1 MAKREQ
7 SGRLVDSVYDSIKDD
22 ICTGRLEPGQ
32 RVPMAALCKENNAS
46 LSVVREAMTRLASE
60 RLLKMVPQQGFTV
73 WPLSIPDL
81 LDLTSVRILVETNAL
96 RMSFAAGDVA
106 WEAEV
111 MAAHHRMVA
120 AIDASEPGHP
130 NYGWMKAHGEFHAAL
145 AAACGSPLLIELRQQ
160 LFEAS
165 ELYRYWS
172 VALAKPERTRIR
184 KEHQELVNA
193 ALAHDAVRGVE
204 LISHHIQRTA
214 DLIVEVRGALGRTAS
229 TAAEL

>member
-1 MAKREQ
+1 MKKEHGA
-7 SGRLVDSVYDSIKDD
+7 RLVDSVYDSIKDD

-32 RVPMAALCKENNAS
+32 RVPMAALCKDNNAS

-73 WPLSIPDL
+73 WPLSIADL
-81 LDLTSVRILVETNAL
+81 LDLTSVRIHIETKAL
-96 RMSFAAGDVA
+96 AMSFAAGDVA

-111 MAAHHRMVA
+111 MGAHHRMVA
-120 AIDASEPGHP
+120 SVDSAEPDHP
-130 NYGWMKAHGEFHAAL
+130 NYAWMKAHGEFHAAL

-214 DLIVEVRGALGRTAS
+214 DLIVEARGGVERVNS
-229 TAAEL
+229 TSVEI